1 MNANIS
7 RLYDNLL
14 QLAASSQTL
23 GINLIRVAILI
34 VFVWIGGLKFQNYEA
49 EGIVPFVANSP
60 FMSFFY
66 TQKAPEYK
74 NYKLK
79 EGEFDAAKHEWHVRN
94 NTYGFSHGLGILI
107 MAIGVLVFLGIFS
120 ARIGLAGAI
129 LAVIMTVGTLSFL
142 VTTPEVW
149 VPDLGSGEAGFPLL
163 SGAGRLVVKDTVIL
177 AGALVALSD
186 SARAHPAEKER
197 RRDTKPLTRKER
209 PARYP
214 APRVTNRRSER
225 V

>member
-163 SGAGRLVVKDTVIL
+163 SGGHGYPRRGTRRSF
-177 AGALVALSD
+177 GFGP
-186 SARAHPAEKER
+186 AHPAEKER

>member
-74 NYKLK
+74 NYKLT

-186 SARAHPAEKER
+186 SARR
-197 RRDTKPLTRKER
+197 ILRKR
-209 PARYP
+209 NADGIQ
-214 APRVTNRRSER
+214 NR
-225 V
+225 